1 MALQDL
7 TPQLRTRLRRMEQVV
22 GLFVGLA
29 ALVLAGGFVYY
40 LWYTAARKGWFVPK
54 APYFTVLK
62 SAEGINVGDPI
73 TLAGFDVGEV
83 TGIDAEP
90 PGAEFPVFLAFR
102 IRRPYYGYVWSDSKV
117 RITAAELFG
126 RRKIELTAGRDGQ
139 PTVLE
144 EDGRIDEIL
153 VDGTY
158 VPLEKAATNGAFVP
172 PEETAALTARA
183 EKLLA
188 QVETALPGILGLA
201 DDARRVLGNAEQL
214 SVRLEALVRAVEP
227 VAANL
232 AAITTRL
239 REPQGSL
246 GEWLLPP
253 DLRRRLETTLDGSR
267 TAVVRL
273 EETLRNLAAMTGNL
287 NAQVEAND
295 QILSEISAL
304 VVQADELVSGLKR
317 HWLLRS
323 AFPRGETRPAAPVL
337 GPEIAPAGEP

>member
-22 GLFVGLA
+22 GVFVGLA
-29 ALVLAGGFVYY
+29 VLVLVCGFIYY
-40 LWYTAARKGWFVPK
+40 VWYTATRKGWFVSK
-54 APYFTVLK
+54 VPYFTVLQ

-73 TLAGFDVGEV
+73 TLAGFEVGEV

-90 PGAEFPVFLAFR
+90 PGAAFPVFLAFR
-102 IRRPYYGYVWSDSKV
+102 IRDPYYGYVWSDSKV

-126 RRKIELTAGRDGQ
+126 RRKIEVMTGREGQ

-144 EDGRIDEIL
+144 KDGRVEKML
-153 VDGTY
+153 VGGTY
-158 VPLEKAATNGAFVP
+158 VPFENAPKGAFVP
-172 PEETAALTARA
+172 PEETAALSVRA

-188 QVETALPGILGLA
+188 QVEAALPGILGLA
-201 DDARRVLGNAEQL
+201 EDARRVLGNAEQL
-214 SVRLEALVRAVEP
+214 SIRLTALVREVEP

-239 REPQGSL
+239 RDPQGSL

-267 TAVVRL
+267 AAVLRL
-273 EETLRNLAAMTGNL
+273 EETLRNLAAMTASL
-287 NAQVEAND
+287 NTQVQAND
-295 QILSEISAL
+295 QILSEVSAL
-304 VVQADELVSGLKR
+304 VVQADELISGLKR
-317 HWLLRS
+317 HWLLRG
-323 AFPRGETRPAAPVL
+323 AFPRGETGAAAPVL
-337 GPEIAPAGEP
+337 MPEIAPAGEP